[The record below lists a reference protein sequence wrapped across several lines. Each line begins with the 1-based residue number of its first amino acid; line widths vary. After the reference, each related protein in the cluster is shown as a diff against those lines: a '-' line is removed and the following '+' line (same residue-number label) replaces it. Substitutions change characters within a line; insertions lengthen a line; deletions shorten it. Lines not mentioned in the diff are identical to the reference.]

1 MATSRMPL
9 KPAGQ
14 TSGLD
19 GARPADTSGP
29 GSYWHLV
36 GILGL
41 VNLVVGILVLVY
53 PDPSLKLLGVLLG
66 IDLLIGAV
74 VLIARGADP
83 EVGSGAIMLGALSLI
98 GGLVLIR
105 NPGGSLAV
113 LAIAFGI
120 YLVVAGALAVGQG
133 LVNSERRW
141 ASLGRGAVL
150 VAAGTVI
157 ISWPDISLKTLTV
170 LAGISL
176 VLHGVVELVD
186 AFVLRS
192 ADKRAATG

>member
-9 KPAGQ
+9 TTAGQ
-14 TSGLD
+14 PGLD
-19 GARPADTSGP
+19 GARPVDEHETK
-29 GSYWHLV
+29 SYWHLV
-36 GILGL
+36 AILGL
-41 VNLVVGILVLVY
+41 VNLVVGIFVLAY

-74 VLIARGADP
+74 VLIARSGDP
-83 EVGSGAIMLGALSLI
+83 EMGSGALMLGALSLI
-98 GGLVLIR
+98 GGLLLIR

-120 YLVVAGALAVGQG
+120 YLVVAGALALGQG
-133 LVNSERRW
+133 LVHRERRW

-176 VLHGVVELVD
+176 VLHGIVELVE
-186 AFVLRS
+186 AFALRS
-192 ADKRAATG
+192 ADKRAAAG